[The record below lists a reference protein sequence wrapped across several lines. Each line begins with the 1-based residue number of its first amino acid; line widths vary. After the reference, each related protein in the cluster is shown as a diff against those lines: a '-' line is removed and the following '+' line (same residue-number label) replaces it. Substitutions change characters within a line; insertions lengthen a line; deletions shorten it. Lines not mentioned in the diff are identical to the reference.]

1 MLTNLLIIST
11 LRDLGYPNGQVHR
24 DSDTA
29 RTIRIPD
36 ATINMTG
43 AAEIASALT
52 NAGIDVFGYGVNT
65 ASTHDTF
72 IGMSIMVHVESA
84 TQARRQQLKAAV

>member
-11 LRDLGYPNGQVHR
+11 LRDLGITNGEIHR

-36 ATINMTG
+36 ASINMTG

-52 NAGIDVFGYGVNT
+52 NAGIDVFGYGVSH
-65 ASTHDTF
+65 ASKHDGF

-84 TQARRQQLKAAV
+84 TQLRREKLKTAV

>member
-1 MLTNLLIIST
+1 MLTNLLIMSS
-11 LRDLGYPNGQVHR
+11 LRDLGITNGEIHR

-43 AAEIASALT
+43 ASEIASALT
-52 NAGIDVFGYGVNT
+52 NAGIDVFGFGVNH
-65 ASTHDTF
+65 ASTHDDF
-72 IGMSIMVHVESA
+72 IGMSIMIHVESA
-84 TQARRQQLKAAV
+84 SQARRKRLEQAA